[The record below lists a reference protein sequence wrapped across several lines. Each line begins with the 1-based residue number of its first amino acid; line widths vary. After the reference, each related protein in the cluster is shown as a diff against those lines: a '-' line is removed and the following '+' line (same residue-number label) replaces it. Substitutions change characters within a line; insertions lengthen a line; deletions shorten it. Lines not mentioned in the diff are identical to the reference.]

1 MSKGL
6 TVLAL
11 CGLGIASLSDA
22 GGGIDTRFQQEAVQ
36 VESHL
41 PATHDRTRSRHWA
54 QTDRTRF
61 PVRRSQIPDYFAQDL
76 LPSALKSLAHALQ
89 AKDPYTAGHAL
100 RVSLVAKAVAQE
112 LGLSPPEVRQIGFA
126 AELHDIGKIGV
137 SERLLHKRGRLTDYE
152 YDEVMRHTII
162 GEQIVAPLMGVDLT
176 VREVVRWHHERMNG
190 TGTPD
195 GLSGDDIPLAARVV
209 AVADAFDA
217 MTSGRPYRAALS
229 LDAARRELLENAG
242 TQFDPECVEALV
254 RLVSP
259 TPHSPLPPGSGEWGV
274 GSGM

>member
-1 MSKGL
+1 M
-6 TVLAL
+6 
-11 CGLGIASLSDA
+11 
-22 GGGIDTRFQQEAVQ
+22 
-36 VESHL
+36 
-41 PATHDRTRSRHWA
+41 
-54 QTDRTRF
+54 
-61 PVRRSQIPDYFAQDL
+61 RRSQIPDYFAQDL
-76 LPSALKSLAHALQ
+76 FPSALKSLAHALQ

-195 GLSGDDIPLAARVV
+195 GLSGDEIPLAARVV

-254 RLVSP
+254 RRLSP

-274 GSGM
+274 GSGRCRVNFDFPIWRSCDRSHFLLPTSDLLPSPCSVHRPGRVLVSNSIPSSLGPQTWI

>member
-1 MSKGL
+1 M
-6 TVLAL
+6 AR
-11 CGLGIASLSDA
+11 CGLGIASLFDA
-22 GGGIDTRFQQEAVQ
+22 GIASIRGFKQGAVQ

-54 QTDRTRF
+54 RTDRTPF
-61 PVRRSQIPDYFAQDL
+61 PVRRWQIPDYFEQDL
-76 LPSALKSLAHALQ
+76 FLNALKSLAHALQ

-100 RVSLVAKAVAQE
+100 RVSLLAKAVAQE
-112 LGLSPPEVRQIGFA
+112 LGLSPAEVRQIGFA

-137 SERLLHKRGRLTDYE
+137 SERLLHKRGRLTEYE

-217 MTSGRPYRAALS
+217 MTSARPYRAVLS

-254 RLVSP
+254 RRLP

-274 GSGM
+274 GSGEWDVGGGT

>member
-1 MSKGL
+1 M
-6 TVLAL
+6 
-11 CGLGIASLSDA
+11 
-22 GGGIDTRFQQEAVQ
+22 
-36 VESHL
+36 ESHL

-54 QTDRTRF
+54 RTDPTPF
-61 PVRRSQIPDYFAQDL
+61 LVRRSQIPDCLAPPATGLLEQDL
-76 LPSALKSLAHALQ
+76 FLNALKSLAHALQ

-100 RVSLVAKAVAQE
+100 RVSLMAKAVAQE

-137 SERLLHKRGRLTDYE
+137 PERLLHKRGRLTRCE
-152 YDEVMRHTII
+152 YDKVMRHTTI

-217 MTSGRPYRAALS
+217 MTSARPYRAALS

-254 RLVSP
+254 RLLP
-259 TPHSPLPPGSGEWGV
+259 TEAASGLNVEHALAAAC
-274 GSGM
+274 

>member
-1 MSKGL
+1 M
-6 TVLAL
+6 
-11 CGLGIASLSDA
+11 
-22 GGGIDTRFQQEAVQ
+22 
-36 VESHL
+36 
-41 PATHDRTRSRHWA
+41 
-54 QTDRTRF
+54 
-61 PVRRSQIPDYFAQDL
+61 RRSQIPDCFAQEL
-76 LPSALKSLAHALQ
+76 FLSALKSLAHALQ

-126 AELHDIGKIGV
+126 AELHDIGKIGI
-137 SERLLHKRGRLTDYE
+137 SERLLHKRGPLTDYE
-152 YDEVMRHTII
+152 YDEVMRHTMI
-162 GEQIVAPLMGVDLT
+162 GEQIIAPLMGVDLT
-176 VREVVRWHHERMNG
+176 VKEVVRWHHERMNG

-217 MTSGRPYRAALS
+217 MTSARPYRTSLS

-254 RLVSP
+254 RLLDL
-259 TPHSPLPPGSGEWGV
+259 HSPLPTPHGEWRVGSGEWDI
-274 GSGM
+274 GS